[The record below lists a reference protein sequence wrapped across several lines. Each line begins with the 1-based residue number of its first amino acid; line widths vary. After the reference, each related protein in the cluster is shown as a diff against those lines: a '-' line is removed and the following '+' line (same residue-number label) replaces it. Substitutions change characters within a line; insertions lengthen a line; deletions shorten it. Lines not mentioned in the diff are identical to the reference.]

1 MAARPWT
8 LRNGEVW
15 LSVRLT
21 PKAARDGID
30 GTTTLSDGSSVAKI
44 RVRAVPEDGKANDAL
59 IRLVAQALDLPR
71 STIRLQSGATA
82 RTKVLAVSGDV
93 QEIDGKLTAVFDRQT

>member
-1 MAARPWT
+1 MEPAVQAWT
-8 LRNGEVW
+8 LRRDEVL

-21 PKAARDGID
+21 PKASRDGID
-30 GTTTLSDGSSVAKI
+30 GLTGLSDGAVVAKM

-71 STIRLQSGATA
+71 SAVSLRSGASA
-82 RTKVLAVSGDV
+82 RTKVLALSGDV
-93 QEIDGKLTAVFDRQT
+93 QDIDRKLAALFA

>member
-1 MAARPWT
+1 
-8 LRNGEVW
+8 
-15 LSVRLT
+15 
-21 PKAARDGID
+21 
-30 GTTTLSDGSSVAKI
+30 VAKI

-71 STIRLQSGATA
+71 STLRLQSGATA
-82 RTKVLAVSGDV
+82 RTKVLAISGDV

>member
-1 MAARPWT
+1 M
-8 LRNGEVW
+8 W

-30 GTTTLSDGSSVAKI
+30 GAATLSDGSSVAKM

-59 IRLVAQALDLPR
+59 IRLVAQALDVPR
-71 STIRLQSGATA
+71 STVRLQSGATA
-82 RTKVLAVSGDV
+82 RTKVLAISGDV
-93 QEIDGKLTAVFDRQT
+93 SAIDGKLTAVLDRQA